1 MERPERKRDDI
12 SFVQNISKG
21 KLVSILGE
29 SGKVS
34 NFSEKF
40 EKIRQVE
47 IKSLEK
53 RRKRLRK
60 SRTESRKAWLT

>member
-53 RRKRLRK
+53 RG
-60 SRTESRKAWLT
+60 ESD

>member
-12 SFVQNISKG
+12 SFVQNISKE

-29 SGKVS
+29 SGKLS
-34 NFSEKF
+34 IFSEKF